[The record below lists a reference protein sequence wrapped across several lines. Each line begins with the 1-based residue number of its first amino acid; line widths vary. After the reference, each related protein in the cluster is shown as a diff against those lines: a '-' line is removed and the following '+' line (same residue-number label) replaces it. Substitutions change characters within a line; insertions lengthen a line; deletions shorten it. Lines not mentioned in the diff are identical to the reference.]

1 MTGHDPL
8 DALRGGDSPVTP
20 DPEFAH
26 RLRTRLEAAAELFE
40 NQPDRTRGVIMSGTD
55 SALAEL
61 SRPTAVSMSRPAAV
75 PYLTVPD
82 ARAAISWYRDVFG
95 AALVGDPFEMDDGR
109 IGHAEL
115 SLSGGI
121 VYLADEYPE
130 IGLRAPMP
138 QSVSVSLM
146 LPVTDTDATLRRAGE
161 LGAQIQREPYESHGT
176 RNAAII
182 DPFGHRW
189 MLTGPVTGAVVP
201 IQHGDVGYVAVS
213 APDADRVAAFYA
225 QVLGWSVDART
236 RTVTNVGQ
244 RIRIVPGPS
253 TLVCGFAV
261 TDVDAARDSI
271 AAAGGTV
278 GSPESHEFGEVVPA
292 TDPQGLS
299 FAVYTPTAGEPRPLL
314 NGGGAGELSYITYQ
328 VPSSTAFKAF
338 YSGLLFWTF
347 ERGRVEDG
355 WAVLDTQP
363 MAGVAGGAAEA
374 VVVPMWTVTDIDAAV
389 ARVRAAGGTVIE
401 EPSRQPYGKS
411 ALCTDDQGTRFY
423 LGEL

>member
-8 DALRGGDSPVTP
+8 DALRGGDSPVAP
-20 DPEFAH
+20 DPGFAR
-26 RLRTRLEAAAELFE
+26 RLRARLEAAAELFE
-40 NQPDRTRGVIMSGTD
+40 NQPDRTRGVTMSGTD

-61 SRPTAVSMSRPAAV
+61 SRPTQTPV

-82 ARAAISWYRDVFG
+82 ARAAISWYRDVFD

-130 IGLRAPMP
+130 IGLRAPLR

-146 LPVTDTDATLRRAGE
+146 LPVTDTDATLRRAGD

-201 IQHGDVGYVAVS
+201 IQHGDVGYVAV
-213 APDADRVAAFYA
+213 ATPDVERAIAFYGS
-225 QVLGWSVDART
+225 VLGWMVDART
-236 RTVTNVGQ
+236 QTVTNVGQ
-244 RIRIVPGPS
+244 RIHIVSGPN
-253 TLVCGFAV
+253 TLVCGYAV
-261 TDVDAARDSI
+261 TDVDGARDSI
-271 AAAGGTV
+271 VAGGGTV
-278 GSPESHEFGEVVPA
+278 GSPESLEFGDVLHA
-292 TDPQGLS
+292 TDSQGLP
-299 FAVYTPTAGEPRPLL
+299 FAVYAPAAGEPRPLL
-314 NGGGAGELSYITYQ
+314 NGGGPAELSYITYQ
-328 VPSSTAFKAF
+328 VPDSAVFKAF

-347 ERGRVEDG
+347 EPGRVEDG
-355 WAVLDTQP
+355 WGVLDTHP
-363 MAGVAGGAAEA
+363 MAGVAGGSDRP
-374 VVVPMWTVTDIDAAV
+374 VVVPMWTVEDIDAAV
-389 ARVRAAGGTVIE
+389 ARVREAGGTVVE
-401 EPSRQPYGKS
+401 EPSQQSYGKS
-411 ALCTDDQGTRFY
+411 ALCADDQGARFY
-423 LGEL
+423 LGQL